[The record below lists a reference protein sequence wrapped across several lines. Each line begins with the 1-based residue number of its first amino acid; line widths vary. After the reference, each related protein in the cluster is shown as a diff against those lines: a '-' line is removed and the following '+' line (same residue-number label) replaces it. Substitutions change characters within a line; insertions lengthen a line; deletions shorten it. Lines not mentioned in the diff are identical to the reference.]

1 MTIWAT
7 VFTFFPYGRE
17 LRGRDESST
26 FMMTKKNFC
35 DGIYEKTN
43 VKVLFFVS
51 LWQQQLWVKTPFSFS
66 MLVIGIQLENLRIA
80 PFWYFTSMDRRST
93 LDADCNISQNKFSHF
108 PQREFPNVLFWWKK
122 KETALLGELWNRFR
136 YTARFLDWRLQIG
149 MGLKYVSTSWYGYV
163 SMYAVVVQM
172 YVALSHSLI
181 NFDNTAENYV
191 SLKVISL

>member
-1 MTIWAT
+1 MKAVRSWW
-7 VFTFFPYGRE
+7 R
-17 LRGRDESST
+17 
-26 FMMTKKNFC
+26 KKNFC

-43 VKVLFFVS
+43 VKVLFFRKFVAAAAVG
-51 LWQQQLWVKTPFSFS
+51 QDTIFFF

-80 PFWYFTSMDRRST
+80 PFWNFTSMDRRST

-108 PQREFPNVLFWWKK
+108 PKREFPNVLFWWKK

-191 SLKVISL
+191 SLKVCYFFIILAKK